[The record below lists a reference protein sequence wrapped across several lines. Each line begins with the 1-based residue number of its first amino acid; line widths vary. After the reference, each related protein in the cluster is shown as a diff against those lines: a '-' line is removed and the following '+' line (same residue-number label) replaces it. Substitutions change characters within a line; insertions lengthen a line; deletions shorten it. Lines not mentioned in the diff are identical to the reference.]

1 MNSLLLALVTPL
13 FANIEMCHTG
23 SACTQ
28 CDDSSR
34 VVFIANA
41 QTQRVF
47 VSASTSKDG
56 EDALYLGD
64 CNVKDANNWTC
75 MSTVSKIEV
84 VDGRIQV
91 TQPGR
96 DNPKREVCV
105 R

>member
-1 MNSLLLALVTPL
+1 MKTLLLALVTPL
-13 FANIEMCHTG
+13 LANIEMCQTG

-28 CDDSSR
+28 CDDSAQ

-47 VSASTSKDG
+47 VSASTSKDS
-56 EDALYLGD
+56 EDALYLDD
-64 CNVKDANNWTC
+64 CKVKDARNWTC
-75 MSTVSKIEV
+75 MSSVSKIEV

-96 DNPKREVCV
+96 ENPKREVCV